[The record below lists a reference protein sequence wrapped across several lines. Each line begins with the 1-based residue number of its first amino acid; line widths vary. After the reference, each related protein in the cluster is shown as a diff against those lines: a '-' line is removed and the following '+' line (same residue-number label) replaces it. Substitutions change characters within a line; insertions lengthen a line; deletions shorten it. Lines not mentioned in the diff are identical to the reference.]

1 MSKRKTKK
9 EKSKRQIL
17 IEYARTVSASFL
29 AALVF
34 TLLLSF
40 HARSEMIKNLYINP
54 EEQQKMDEK
63 LARQLVMQSDFT
75 KDLMSKKYSIC
86 LQVGNLYETAHDYV
100 NAEIAFRF
108 ALEKASP
115 GVYTPYYKLAL
126 VLVAQEK
133 FKEAQDIINS
143 VKDINN
149 KNLIKFK
156 TRSYIVMGDKYYSI
170 GKFLSA
176 AKCYEKA
183 DYYYNRF
190 AKRDKT
196 VEKAIDTR
204 AANAYIETADIMV
217 KNGYNT
223 EAVRFLK
230 KAEQYE
236 PENFEIKYKLAI
248 IYSDL
253 DPMQSVKYFEPLLD
267 KMPQDIDYGVYSK
280 ALMKASNIA
289 ELQGKPTLAKYYRYK
304 IHSIDIFINQKVIY
318 KNDVEIMLDS
328 FAVRKFWFK
337 YKLKAVYRI
346 KNVSN
351 SDIKYLWGEFVLKRG
366 DKVLERNTVRCVNKR
381 APLYSGGDISDKIKV
396 IFGKNIFTKKELEQD
411 SIDIYLYK
419 DERYKTLV
427 ASMKVPLKS
436 FNSQ

>member
-1 MSKRKTKK
+1 
-9 EKSKRQIL
+9 
-17 IEYARTVSASFL
+17 
-29 AALVF
+29 
-34 TLLLSF
+34 
-40 HARSEMIKNLYINP
+40 
-54 EEQQKMDEK
+54 
-63 LARQLVMQSDFT
+63 
-75 KDLMSKKYSIC
+75 
-86 LQVGNLYETAHDYV
+86 
-100 NAEIAFRF
+100 
-108 ALEKASP
+108 
-115 GVYTPYYKLAL
+115 
-126 VLVAQEK
+126 
-133 FKEAQDIINS
+133 
-143 VKDINN
+143 
-149 KNLIKFK
+149 
-156 TRSYIVMGDKYYSI
+156 MGDKYYSI

-236 PENFEIKYKLAI
+236 PEKFEIKYKLAI